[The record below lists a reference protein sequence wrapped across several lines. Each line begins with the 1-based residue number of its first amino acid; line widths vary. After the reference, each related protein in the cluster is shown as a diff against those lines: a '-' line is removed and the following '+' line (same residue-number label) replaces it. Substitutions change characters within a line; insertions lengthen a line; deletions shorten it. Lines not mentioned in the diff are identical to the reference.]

1 MLRWFVLALLLA
13 NVMFWA
19 WGHGWLAPLGLTPT
33 TERDPARLQQQ
44 VRPDSVR
51 VVAPTA
57 AAAAVVATSPVVA
70 APVYCLESGPIA
82 ATEIDAAEQA
92 LAVLLPERGWI
103 RASRDVSAQYV
114 VVIGPLAGR
123 AALQARSAELTKLRI
138 DHEELSL
145 PGERDD
151 GLGLVLGRYDTS
163 AAAQSALEGYVRSG
177 VRSARA
183 LRLREAVTEVRLRIE
198 NVAADKAESLRA
210 LKAPALGAT
219 GLVTCGATSM
229 LR

>member
-13 NVMFWA
+13 NAMFWA
-19 WGHGWLAPLGLTPT
+19 WGRGWLAPLGLTPT

-103 RASRDVSAQYV
+103 RASRDVSAQYA

-138 DHEELSL
+138 DHEEVSL

-151 GLGLVLGRYDTS
+151 GLSLVLGRYDTS
-163 AAAQSALEGYVRSG
+163 AAAQSALEGYAQRG

-183 LRLREAVTEVRLRIE
+183 LRLREAVTEVRLRFE

-219 GLVTCGATSM
+219 GLVTCGATPT

>member
-123 AALQARSAELTKLRI
+123 AALQPASM
-138 DHEELSL
+138 
-145 PGERDD
+145 
-151 GLGLVLGRYDTS
+151 
-163 AAAQSALEGYVRSG
+163 SG
-177 VRSARA
+177 
-183 LRLREAVTEVRLRIE
+183 
-198 NVAADKAESLRA
+198 
-210 LKAPALGAT
+210 
-219 GLVTCGATSM
+219 
-229 LR
+229 